1 MVGLPPWRMIE
12 SALRRG
18 LPEGIFCTAVFGSAG
33 RKGGGL
39 RIGRGVKTECG
50 KIKSDREEVIE

>member
-1 MVGLPPWRMIE
+1 LNLLSGG
-12 SALRRG
+12 ACRRAF
-18 LPEGIFCTAVFGSAG
+18 FCTAVFGSAG

-39 RIGRGVKTECG
+39 RTGRGVKKECG